1 MTCSQERHADIKH
14 LLTPLL
20 LRRQKVYNAIATPL
34 EAPLITHAHGQH
46 AFFPNLDAKAAL
58 QDVQR
63 EYQLPRHGRVLRML
77 TVIVRWMGVQV
88 KNGSCL
94 QISGS

>member
-1 MTCSQERHADIKH
+1 
-14 LLTPLL
+14 
-20 LRRQKVYNAIATPL
+20 
-34 EAPLITHAHGQH
+34 
-46 AFFPNLDAKAAL
+46 
-58 QDVQR
+58 
-63 EYQLPRHGRVLRML
+63 ML